1 MTIQRQYSL
10 PNCTLILEGMSE
22 GSSNEARPL
31 MSILANA
38 ECHFVGHKQPLIGG
52 RDFFESLVAAVS
64 QYAQEFLSG
73 VRPVAIKKSNLIEL
87 HKAGE
92 GIHRLSYSSPEDGQ
106 RNGAPPQTELNLNTV
121 QLFDLV
127 EAIDQFLADSQT
139 LPDLSLNLAP
149 VSRRYVRASE
159 PVAKRAIPAFLGASS
174 LAAAAAIF
182 FLIPSPKVQE
192 PKDLTPQQAASSQTA
207 SPSPTGGSSPN
218 PNAASPSPAATA
230 SPSASPSP
238 NVADTEAAIV
248 SAPAITDTAQIAELE
263 KDLYARINQAWQTE
277 PTFKED
283 LVYRVSVASNGD
295 ILGYKYIND
304 AALEFKDETPLP
316 DLYFKPVADSPPRK
330 EPIAQYRVVFTP
342 GGELQVSPW
351 QQEAANSPTNTA
363 NSATEITNAEQL
375 EQLQTK
381 LYDQVDQNWQEKPT
395 FEQDLVFRVRV
406 KQDGTIADYT
416 PDNQTATDFAQE
428 TPLPDLGK
436 PAPED
441 AAPSEPVAL
450 FKVVFK
456 PNGVLQVSPWRGFRE

>member
-10 PNCTLILEGMSE
+10 PNCTLILEGMSD
-22 GSSNEARPL
+22 GSTAEARPL

-38 ECHFVGHKQPLIGG
+38 ECHFVGYQQPLIGG
-52 RDFFESLVAAVS
+52 RDFFESLVVAVS

-73 VRPVAIKKSNLIEL
+73 VRPASANKSKLVEL
-87 HKAGE
+87 QKVGE
-92 GIHRLSYSSPEDGQ
+92 GIHRLSYTSPEEGQ

-127 EAIDQFLADSQT
+127 EAVDQFLADSQT

-159 PVAKRAIPAFLGASS
+159 PMAKRAIPAFLGASS

-182 FLIPSPKVQE
+182 FMVPVPKVQE
-192 PKDLTPQQAASSQTA
+192 PKDLTPQQAATSQTA
-207 SPSPTGGSSPN
+207 SPSPTSGSSPK
-218 PNAASPSPAATA
+218 PDAASPSPAATT
-230 SPSASPSP
+230 SPAASPSP
-238 NVADTEAAIV
+238 DVPDPEAAIAT
-248 SAPAITDTAQIAELE
+248 APAITDTAQIAELE
-263 KDLYARINQAWQTE
+263 KDLYAKINQAWQTT

-283 LVYRVSVASNGD
+283 LVYRVSVATNGD

-304 AALEFKDETPLP
+304 PALNFKDETPLP
-316 DLYFKPVADSPPRK
+316 NLYFKPVAGSPPRN
-330 EPIAQYRVVFTP
+330 EAIAQYRVVFTP
-342 GGELQVSPW
+342 SGELQVSPW
-351 QQEAANSPTNTA
+351 QQQDAATA
-363 NSATEITNAEQL
+363 TSGVAEITNAEQL

-381 LYDQVDQNWQEKPT
+381 LYDQVDQNWTEKPT
-395 FEQDLVFRVRV
+395 FEQDLVFRVRI

-416 PDNQTATDFAQE
+416 PDTPTATDFAKE
-428 TPLPDLGK
+428 TPLPNLGK

-441 AAPSEPVAL
+441 ATPTEPVAL